1 MSHSVKS
8 HSWRRKFS
16 VAFAGLHHAWQTQS
30 SLRVHCICGF
40 MVLGLGVL
48 TGLSRIEWAIL
59 LLAIGLVIGLE
70 LLNTSVEAVVDLA
83 SPELAEL
90 ARIAKD
96 VAAAAVLVAAVTAV
110 CVGGCLFVPYWWQG
124 LGF

>member
-1 MSHSVKS
+1 
-8 HSWRRKFS
+8 
-16 VAFAGLHHAWQTQS
+16 
-30 SLRVHCICGF
+30 